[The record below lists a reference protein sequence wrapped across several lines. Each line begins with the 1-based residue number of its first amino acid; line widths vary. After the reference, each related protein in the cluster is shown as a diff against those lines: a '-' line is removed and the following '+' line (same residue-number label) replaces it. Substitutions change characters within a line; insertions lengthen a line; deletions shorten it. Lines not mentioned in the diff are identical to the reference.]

1 MAYNLEI
8 NKTSIA
14 SNNNG
19 GIFNPSSG
27 TVDYTYGAN
36 AQAIAYTDLQLVS
49 GTQNQVS
56 SASRPFIAADVGN
69 FIQIAAPYGVSQ
81 SNLSN
86 RVCIFSS
93 AGGTTGG
100 SFSFNGGGVWI
111 TPVSNGVEGL
121 GQPNNNFLIGNFNT
135 GNIPVMVLPYLPA
148 GVQSWNVYLGP
159 NNNSTATDYF
169 LYANTSSRILT
180 MSAAWPTTGQN
191 PPTVAPSGWWGGFY
205 EITSVSGGV
214 ATLSASV
221 ASSGTSTSGTG
232 VLGGPISSPNLAINL
247 TIPYQGYVSY
257 ISGSFSTACLV
268 FGSGYGDLT
277 GYSTTRGDGGK
288 ATITYDGTSP
298 VSALGTTV
306 NNNNSDVQANISNVV
321 FNANGAINANQQFDC
336 IYVGLNQCLFFNC
349 EFNGA
354 TDGNGVNIQNSVPII
369 ECSSANNKYGYL
381 IGSCAPNLIRCTAQ
395 NNSADGFYAYQAYQT
410 NWSILECFSINNGG
424 IGFNLPSVRGTN
436 IIGCVAYK
444 NASHGFYIS
453 NGYSGSI
460 LWSCIASTNGGS
472 GFYNCTEN
480 LFDNNQLFSYN
491 NTSADTG
498 NYSTYNPSATTTVL
512 ASDPFVDAAGGNFT
526 LNDTAGGGALLRG
539 AAWPNGFTGL
549 PYTNDSRD
557 IGAAQSAGTG
567 GGGGLIIPG
576 RGFSRGF

>member
-1 MAYNLEI
+1 MINLEI
-8 NKTSIA
+8 NNTPIA

-19 GIFNPSSG
+19 GLFNTFAG
-27 TVDYTYGAN
+27 TVDYTYGAS

-56 SASRPFIAADVGN
+56 SVSRPFVAADVGN
-69 FIQIAAPYGVSQ
+69 FIQIAAPYGVSTVAT
-81 SNLSN
+81 LTG
-86 RVCIFSS
+86 VVIFAS

-100 SFSFNGGGVWI
+100 SFSFNGGGVGI

-121 GQPNNNFLIGNFNT
+121 GQLNNNFPIGNFNT
-135 GNIPVMVLPYLPA
+135 GNIPVMVLPDLPA

-159 NNNSTATDYF
+159 TNNSTATDYF

-232 VLGGPISSPNLAINL
+232 VLGGPISSPNLAINFS
-247 TIPYQGYVSY
+247 GSYVSY

-268 FGSGYGDLT
+268 LGSFYGDLT
-277 GYSTTRGDGGK
+277 GYSTARGDGGN

-298 VSALGTTV
+298 VAGLGVTE
-306 NNNNSDVQANISNVV
+306 NNDSGGVQANISNVV

-336 IYVGLNQCLFFNC
+336 IYVGQNRCLFFNC

-354 TDGNGVNIQNSVPII
+354 TDGNGVNIQNNVPII
-369 ECSSANNKYGYL
+369 ECGSANNKYGYL
-381 IGSCAPNLIRCTAQ
+381 IGSGSPNLIRCTAQ

-424 IGFNLPSVRGTN
+424 IGFNLASGVRGTN

-472 GFYNCTEN
+472 GFYNCTQN

-567 GGGGLIIPG
+567 GGGGGLILP
-576 RGFSRGF
+576 RGITRMVG